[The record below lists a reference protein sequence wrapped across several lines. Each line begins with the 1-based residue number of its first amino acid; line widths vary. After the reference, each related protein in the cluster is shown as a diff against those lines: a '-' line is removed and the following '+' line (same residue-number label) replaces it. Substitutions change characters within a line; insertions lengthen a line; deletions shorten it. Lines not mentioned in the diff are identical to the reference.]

1 LTSSKAR
8 HQYVGGNATN
18 DSMLSLNE
26 LSNDD
31 KHKSLIV
38 IGTAFAE
45 ISYRVTFTDCRHVAF
60 RNPEGRDLLQRRVQ

>member
-1 LTSSKAR
+1 
-8 HQYVGGNATN
+8 
-18 DSMLSLNE
+18 MLSLNE